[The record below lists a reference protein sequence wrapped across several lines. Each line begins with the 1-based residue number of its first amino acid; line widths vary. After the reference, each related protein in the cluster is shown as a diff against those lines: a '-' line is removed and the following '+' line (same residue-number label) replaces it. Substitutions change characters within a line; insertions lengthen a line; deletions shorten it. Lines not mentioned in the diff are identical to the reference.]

1 MSRST
6 LEFKVGAF
14 VMVCL
19 ALIAGL
25 MIEFSRGTTLLRK
38 TRPLHLIAHNAGGL
52 RPSAAV
58 LLSGVQVG
66 TVADI
71 SLEPNGTNV
80 NITVQIYAEYTIKAD
95 ARFVVEQ
102 SGFLGDQYI
111 AVYPDANA
119 GQPLA
124 ANATANVQ
132 EPFNLQEVAR
142 AAAGFIK
149 HIDEAATNLNDAI
162 NDVRRQVLNQE
173 TLTNLAYTVT
183 TLQKVTADAAGA
195 VDSFNGLIT
204 SNGASVTEAVSN
216 LEAFSGQLDYFGH
229 SIQGIL
235 DTNEPKI
242 TSTFDSLQ
250 VSTSQL
256 TNILAQ
262 AQNGNGLATAILR
275 NEQLASNVANLA
287 SNLAVASGN
296 LRSNGL
302 WRFLWVPKPSKPEG
316 KTK

>member
-80 NITVQIYAEYTIKAD
+80 NITVQVYAEYTIKDD

-111 AVYPDANA
+111 AVYPDANS

-173 TLTNLAYTVT
+173 TLTNLAYTVN
-183 TLQKVTADAAGA
+183 TLQKVTSDAAGA

-216 LEAFSGQLDYFGH
+216 LEAFSGQLDYFGR
-229 SIQGIL
+229 SIQ
-235 DTNEPKI
+235 EY
-242 TSTFDSLQ
+242 S
-250 VSTSQL
+250 
-256 TNILAQ
+256 
-262 AQNGNGLATAILR
+262 
-275 NEQLASNVANLA
+275 
-287 SNLAVASGN
+287 
-296 LRSNGL
+296 
-302 WRFLWVPKPSKPEG
+302 
-316 KTK
+316 